1 MTKYTTQENKSI
13 LLSELENN
21 IINITFN
28 KLSGETRST
37 KCTLQKDILPKASKD
52 DHFSQKKIRKI
63 SPEVLTVWDVDKN
76 RWRSIRWVNI
86 VKVENVKQ
94 TERTNTGST

>member
-13 LLSELENN
+13 LIAELESSNV
-21 IINITFN
+21 IITFN
-28 KLSGETRST
+28 KLSGETRSM
-37 KCTLQKDILPKASKD
+37 KCTLQKDIIPKANKD
-52 DHFSQKKIRKI
+52 EHLSQKKIREV

-76 RWRSIRWVNI
+76 GWRSIRWTNI
-86 VKVENVKQ
+86 IKVENVKQ